1 MRRCATTHWRAG
13 VRRGLSSSSSGGGPG
28 KAWTL
33 PEVAEQWEAFNENE
47 AIDENLGLWG
57 QIKLFSSLMS
67 YDVHPHFEPSEFVE
81 GAQAA
86 YVSMHTMMHSQAFVN
101 AVAGH
106 SDDADG
112 AAGQMRSMLS
122 PRCYRIIS
130 ETMAAADQMGQ
141 RWTVE
146 RCDVSVAGLSALR
159 VHRFGNPWQRRLTF
173 ATLGFTDES
182 VEDVQRLMF
191 EITADPGRKDEL
203 LFEIDGVPA
212 MVQVRRKGRLK
223 TDCELRLYVD
233 DVLVEARDEPQ
244 RPSDQLGFS
253 ARAAAAAATGAA
265 AGAAARAAAGAASA
279 VAVGAAAGAREVVNE
294 RRERRDAGGGG
305 GGDQRRERPAAAQA
319 PQPKQRPPAAA
330 PMAAAAV
337 AAPAFDFFGE
347 APAKSENSSTAH
359 LLADFGF

>member
-1 MRRCATTHWRAG
+1 MFLRRATTQWRAG
-13 VRRGLSSSSSGGGPG
+13 ARSLSSSGGGGPG

-106 SDDADG
+106 SDDAED

-146 RCDVSVAGLSALR
+146 RCDVSAAGLSALR

-203 LFEIDGVPA
+203 LVVEPEVWAEADLLVETDECMQLDSKEHGDVESERQVTCVVTFVGCIDG
-212 MVQVRRKGRLK
+212 Q
-223 TDCELRLYVD
+223 DELNWTV
-233 DVLVEARDEPQ
+233 
-244 RPSDQLGFS
+244 S
-253 ARAAAAAATGAA
+253 
-265 AGAAARAAAGAASA
+265 
-279 VAVGAAAGAREVVNE
+279 N
-294 RRERRDAGGGG
+294 
-305 GGDQRRERPAAAQA
+305 
-319 PQPKQRPPAAA
+319 
-330 PMAAAAV
+330 
-337 AAPAFDFFGE
+337 
-347 APAKSENSSTAH
+347 
-359 LLADFGF
+359 LA